1 MIPMSDVAINK
12 QQKLRDLRNEMIQVS
27 EFMFHFFCFW

>member
-12 QQKLRDLRNEMIQVS
+12 QNKLRDLRNEMIQVKY
-27 EFMFHFFCFW
+27 FHPT